1 MLKDERIQTLILTSF
16 IVFGLYFLA
25 YFLVWA
31 FVTPLQEDLLP
42 TVTEYASFFYL
53 PHGVRVIATAV
64 MGPRAIPSLFL
75 AELGGNY
82 LFWGMT
88 DPLLLLSVSVVGGV
102 ITWAAFQGLYSFG
115 INSYY
120 LNSIEKMPRLHT
132 LLFAGLVASVLNGF
146 VLTAILERD
155 MFIGEVTQVMA
166 AYIVGDM
173 TGLLLVILLL
183 KLFLRVL
190 PSTFKS

>member
-1 MLKDERIQTLILTSF
+1 MLKDERIHTLTLTSL
-16 IVFGLYFLA
+16 IVFALYVFA

-31 FVTPLQEDLLP
+31 FITPLQEELLP
-42 TVTEYASFFYL
+42 NVTEYASFFYL

-88 DPLLLLSVSVVGGV
+88 DPLLLLSVSLVGGV
-102 ITWAAFQGLYSFG
+102 ITWAAFLGLYSFG

-120 LNSIEKMPRLHT
+120 LNSIEKMPRLST
-132 LLFAGLVASVLNGF
+132 LLFAGLVTSVLNGF
-146 VLTAILERD
+146 VLTSILERD
-155 MFIGEVTQVMA
+155 MLIGEVTQVMA

-173 TGLLLVILLL
+173 TGLLLVILLI

-190 PSTFKS
+190 PSEFKY

>member
-1 MLKDERIQTLILTSF
+1 MLKDERIQTLILSSF
-16 IVFGLYFLA
+16 IVCGLYFLA

-102 ITWAAFQGLYSFG
+102 ITWAAFRGLYSFG